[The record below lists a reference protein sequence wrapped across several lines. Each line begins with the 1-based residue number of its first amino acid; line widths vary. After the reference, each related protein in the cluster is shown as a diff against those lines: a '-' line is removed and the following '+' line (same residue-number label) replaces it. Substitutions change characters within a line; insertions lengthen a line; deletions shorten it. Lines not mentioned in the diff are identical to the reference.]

1 MNFFQTN
8 GSRLTEQ
15 EISRQQGKKV
25 EVVVY
30 LFIKFASINAKN
42 HLVFMIVF
50 IDSHLSFL

>member
-15 EISRQQGKKV
+15 EMSRQQGKKV

-30 LFIKFASINAKN
+30 LFIKLASINAKN
-42 HLVFMIVF
+42 HLVFN
-50 IDSHLSFL
+50 DSFY